1 MLHASGR
8 TLGVWLLAAAAAP
21 ALGFAIGL
29 DEEVGFL
36 ATAVAV
42 GLIAMGAPAGAWA
55 AAALVAALT
64 FRGLVSA
71 GALPPVATFADIGL
85 AWGALGAALLRGV
98 RPSHRVPSVP
108 HLRWLALL
116 TVAAFLSALFA
127 GTEPARP
134 LLYLALLGQPF
145 ALAGALMLDPPSPAL
160 RRTLLRLAAALV
172 LVQVPLAL
180 WQGATRGVGD
190 VVQGTL
196 AGAGAGAHTMAA
208 VVAVGAIWIA
218 VDPRLRLWTRL
229 SLAAVLLAI
238 PFLADAKQ
246 VILALPAIAVIGS
259 WRRPRDIAL
268 RLAAVAT
275 ALVLLF
281 VVYPSGDTAA
291 GFLERASAG
300 QSGKGEVAQLV
311 WHNAREDP
319 AILALGNGPA
329 TTVSRAAF
337 MTTDLLLRADSP
349 LRAFELEPARFA
361 LGAERAATDVSWGGT
376 SFNSGQSSALG
387 VFGDLG
393 VLGALAYGA
402 LVVSLIVRLRRVRS
416 PEAIAAAAGFAMFA
430 VLGVVFDWWEQPP
443 FSVFLAVLA
452 GLALTAPRKELG
464 LRDGGRG

>member
-1 MLHASGR
+1 MLHAHGR
-8 TLGVWLLAAAAAP
+8 LLGVWLLAAAAAP
-21 ALGFAIGL
+21 ALGFAIGV
-29 DEEVGFL
+29 DEDVGFV
-36 ATAVAV
+36 ATAVALGV
-42 GLIAMGAPAGAWA
+42 LALGAPAAAWA

-71 GALPPVATFADIGL
+71 GLLPPVATFVDIGL

-98 RPSHRVPSVP
+98 RPSHRFPPVP
-108 HLRWLALL
+108 HLRWLAVL

-127 GTEPARP
+127 GTELARP

-160 RRTLLRLAAALV
+160 RRTLLRVALALV
-172 LVQVPLAL
+172 VVQVPIAL
-180 WQGATRGVGD
+180 WQGATGGVGD
-190 VVQGTL
+190 AVQGTL
-196 AGAGAGAHTMAA
+196 AGAGAGAHTMSA

-218 VDPRLRLWTRL
+218 VDARRRPWVRL

-246 VILALPAIAVIGS
+246 VILALPAIAAIGS

-268 RLAAVAT
+268 RLGAVGV
-275 ALVLLF
+275 ALALLF

-311 WHNAREDP
+311 WQNAREDP
-319 AILALGNGPA
+319 AVLALGSGPA

-349 LRAFELEPARFA
+349 LRAFHLEPARFA
-361 LGAERAATDVSWGGT
+361 LGAERAANDVSWGGT

-393 VLGALAYGA
+393 LLGALAYGV
-402 LVVSLIVRLRRVRS
+402 LVVSLIVRLRRMHS
-416 PEAIAAAAGFAMFA
+416 PEALAAAAGFAMFA

-452 GLALTAPRKELG
+452 GLALTAPAQQEGARA
-464 LRDGGRG
+464 